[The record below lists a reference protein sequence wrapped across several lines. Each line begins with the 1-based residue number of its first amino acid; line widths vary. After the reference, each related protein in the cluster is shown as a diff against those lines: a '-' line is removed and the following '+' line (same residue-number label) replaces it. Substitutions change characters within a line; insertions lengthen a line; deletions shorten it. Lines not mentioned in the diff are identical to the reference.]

1 MNKYLIDLLSEVNTV
16 IIPSFGALTVV
27 NRTNKDFMFM
37 PYLKY
42 DDGLLADFIAKKE
55 GWPIGEAK
63 DLISKYV
70 NDITITLNKGGK
82 YDFPEIGSFK
92 KVEDE
97 IVFDNWKA
105 TSFVQTNASSTVIP
119 DQVTTK
125 SMEEISPKAEE
136 TEEVTVQEITAED
149 NSNKEQVVTEEEIH
163 HSEFNR
169 GSVAAGIVV
178 LDDEKFSTEEANT
191 VVEDPIIEIP
201 QVIAENIIVEEPTIP
216 SKPKEDTKEE
226 VKMIPEEE
234 QWKDDLDI
242 PPVGYKP
249 EQPKKP
255 ILEKAVRDKKPSR
268 TPAILW
274 AFIALVFIGGLAT
287 AGFYWEDVKRVFG
300 NIGQQEYISDVEDE
314 KIDEIEVPEVIE
326 SEEAVLEEEITN
338 PSEED
343 PKVEEVVTK
352 KEEEN
357 VIPVPSTNGSIDKK
371 LPFQMIAGS
380 FAEEQNA
387 QKLIAKLKANGYD
400 AEIFGVINNMHM
412 VTIGSFTTEQEY
424 QTKKAQLQEAGP
436 HWLFK
441 RK

>member
-16 IIPSFGALTVV
+16 IIPGFGALTVV

-70 NDITITLNKGGK
+70 NDISITLNKGGK

-92 KVEDE
+92 KVEDD

-105 TSFVQTNASSTVIP
+105 TSFVQTSEASSVTP
-119 DQVTTK
+119 EQVTTTPV
-125 SMEEISPKAEE
+125 EEISPKAEE
-136 TEEVTVQEITAED
+136 ATVQEMTSEET
-149 NSNKEQVVTEEEIH
+149 SSEEQVVTEEEIQ

-169 GSVAAGIVV
+169 GSIAAGIVV
-178 LDDEKFSTEEANT
+178 LDEEIPSVEEDNT
-191 VVEDPIIEIP
+191 VIEDPIVEIP
-201 QVIAENIIVEEPTIP
+201 PVIVEEPTIP
-216 SKPKEDTKEE
+216 SKPTEEPTEDI
-226 VKMIPEEE
+226 KMIPEEE

-255 ILEKAVRDKKPSR
+255 ILEKAVRDKRPSR

-300 NIGQQEYISDVEDE
+300 NIGQPEYISDVEDE
-314 KIDEIEVPEVIE
+314 KMDEIEVPEVIP
-326 SEEAVLEEEITN
+326 SEEEVIEEEIIN

-343 PKVEEVVTK
+343 PKIEEVVTK
-352 KEEEN
+352 KEEEKI
-357 VIPVPSTNGSIDKK
+357 IPTPSSNGSIDKK
-371 LPFQMIAGS
+371 LPFQVIAGS

-387 QKLIAKLKANGYD
+387 QKLIAKLKANGYE

>member
-119 DQVTTK
+119 DQATTK

-178 LDDEKFSTEEANT
+178 LDDEKLSTEEANT

-201 QVIAENIIVEEPTIP
+201 QVIEENIIVEEPTIP

-249 EQPKKP
+249 EQPKKT
-255 ILEKAVRDKKPSR
+255 ILEKAVRDKKPRR

-300 NIGQQEYISDVEDE
+300 NIGQPEYISDVEDE

-326 SEEAVLEEEITN
+326 SEEEVLEEEITN

-343 PKVEEVVTK
+343 TKVEEVVTK

-371 LPFQMIAGS
+371 LPFQVIAGS